1 MMIEINVEEIMEE
14 IRKDILEKGYTNDML
29 SFEDVKVQESTID
42 GVRFQMQEME
52 RELSAVNSNYELH
65 FYREYEGNFIKK
77 LIKKVIRKI
86 IKPIIF
92 PICEEQIRYNVAV
105 TRVLNQMNLYIHDLE
120 KGKKEL
126 ADELETLYVE
136 NEKIK
141 SLLEKK

>member
-1 MMIEINVEEIMEE
+1 MIEINVEEIMEE

-29 SFEDVKVQESTID
+29 SFEDIKVQECAID
-42 GVRFQMQEME
+42 SVRFQMQEMA
-52 RELSAVNSNYELH
+52 RELSVVNSNYELH
-65 FYREYEGNFIKK
+65 FYREYEGNFIKNI
-77 LIKKVIRKI
+77 IKKVIRKI

-105 TRVLNQMNLYIHDLE
+105 TRVLNQMNLYIQDLE

-136 NEKIK
+136 NERIK

>member
-29 SFEDVKVQESTID
+29 SFEDIKVQECAID
-42 GVRFQMQEME
+42 SARFQMQEMA
-52 RELSAVNSNYELH
+52 RELSVVNSNYELH
-65 FYREYEGNFIKK
+65 FYREYEGNFIKNI
-77 LIKKVIRKI
+77 IKKVIRKI

-105 TRVLNQMNLYIHDLE
+105 TRVLNQMNLYIQDLE

-136 NEKIK
+136 NERIK

>member
-29 SFEDVKVQESTID
+29 SFEDIKVQESATD
-42 GVRFQMQEME
+42 SAKFQMQEMV
-52 RELSAVNSNYELH
+52 RELSVVNSNYELH

-105 TRVLNQMNLYIHDLE
+105 TRVLNQMNLYIQDLE